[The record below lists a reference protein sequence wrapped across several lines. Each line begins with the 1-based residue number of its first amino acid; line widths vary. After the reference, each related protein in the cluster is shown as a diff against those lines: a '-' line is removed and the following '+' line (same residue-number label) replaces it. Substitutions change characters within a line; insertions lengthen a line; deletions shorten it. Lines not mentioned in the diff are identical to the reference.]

1 MAQQGMFGNYQQ
13 QIADETALRRQSA
26 QTGGLTGWAAI
37 TNAMSGIGSEIGYQG
52 GQAMGGMTPVQA
64 EQARFQSVMD
74 SFDFDPTNPDS
85 MMEGSAALNAAGFYD
100 KGLEM
105 FNLSNKV
112 RSDNLSYD
120 VLKMQADKLENP
132 DDEMIQENGIWYYST
147 GDKKGDRVLT
157 ADIPIDMLGYD
168 AKDLAT
174 RTFVQSDE
182 YLTGLKTLADFEA
195 EWKAIGGKDSTAKA
209 EAFKIFKESDGFKDG
224 TVSIQDFEREWVNL
238 GDNLAV
244 GTPKQTEFAKFLLS
258 TEYTTGLKTIF
269 DFEAEWKARTA
280 VPNLKNTRYEAI
292 PPNEATA
299 IGKLVDVIYDT
310 SWETLGGIDTD
321 VPRNDI
327 IRGVYM
333 IARNENMLP
342 SEVLKKKVIGEDGN
356 ERIISPTDIVKYY
369 TPNGLGDRTGVVN
382 TNGNGGGGN
391 GDTKLRLNTLNE
403 NT

>member
-85 MMEGSAALNAAGFYD
+85 LIEGAAAMNAAGFYD

-120 VLKMQADKLENP
+120 VLKMQADKLEKP
-132 DDEMIQENGIWYYST
+132 DDKMIQENGIWYYST

-157 ADIPIDMLGYD
+157 ADIPTDMLGYD
-168 AKDLAT
+168 AKKLAT
-174 RTFVQSDE
+174 RAFLQSPE
-182 YLTGLKTLADFEA
+182 YKDGTKTITDFET

-209 EAFKIFKESDGFKDG
+209 DAFKIFKESDGFKDG

-238 GDNLAV
+238 GDNLEV
-244 GTPKQTEFAKFLLS
+244 GTPKQTEFAKFLES
-258 TEYTTGLKTIF
+258 PEYKTGLKTIV
-269 DFEAEWKARTA
+269 DFEAEWKESTA
-280 VPNLKNTRYEAI
+280 LPKTPNNVTYDAI
-292 PPNEATA
+292 PVNEASA
-299 IGKLVDVIYDT
+299 IETLVDEIYDT
-310 SWETLGGIDTD
+310 SWYDTWGGADTD
-321 VPRNDI
+321 VPKKEI

-333 IARNENMLP
+333 IARNEGMLP
-342 SEVLKKKVIGEDGN
+342 SQVLKKQITTTEGVA
-356 ERIISPTDIVKYY
+356 RIISPEEIVEYY
-369 TPNGLGDRTGVVN
+369 SANGIGGRTA
-382 TNGNGGGGN
+382 T
-391 GDTKLRLNTLNE
+391 TSTSTSSSALIQE
-403 NT
+403 